1 MVHSQ
6 GGDTRNL
13 KCSQTDRGVHPGVG
27 LEDRQKGE
35 VSFSPAPTQTD
46 FGHGHRH
53 VFASPNV
60 KLRQQI
66 PGKGGTPFCSPS
78 RATAPPK
85 RDPAA
90 PPCLLSPQAFPA
102 MPDLCDN
109 PSTADTGQASGEP
122 RRRRFFHPARG
133 SEHPRAARP
142 YTPIPHR
149 PARPGHTP
157 RTKPR
162 PPGGAGEVSARG
174 WSPRP
179 GQTPQ
184 NPRPGRQHL

>member
-1 MVHSQ
+1 MFPDRSRGAPRSGAGRQAEGRSFLSPSSHP
-6 GGDTRNL
+6 DRLWTR
-13 KCSQTDRGVHPGVG
+13 
-27 LEDRQKGE
+27 
-35 VSFSPAPTQTD
+35 TQTR
-46 FGHGHRH
+46 FRKSQCQTQ
-53 VFASPNV
+53 AANT
-60 KLRQQI
+60 
-66 PGKGGTPFCSPS
+66 GKGRDPLCSPS
-78 RATAPPK
+78 RATAAPK

-122 RRRRFFHPARG
+122 RRRHFFHPARG